1 MSKFRAFGAIIA
13 VTTLVGCSTSGMQQ
27 GTPSFSAQSKKTP
40 QQYSRCLGPKWQE
53 FNPSTSSI
61 ETESGYKISASTA
74 FTGVVALAV
83 VDKSSSGSL
92 VKVFLPMDWAGTA
105 GWKDA
110 AKACI

>member
-1 MSKFRAFGAIIA
+1 MKLFVGALA
-13 VTTLVGCSTSGMQQ
+13 LVALVGCSTSGVQQ
-27 GTPSFSAQSKKTP
+27 GAPSFSAQSQKTP
-40 QQYSRCLGPKWQE
+40 QQYARCLGPKWQE

-61 ETESGYKISASTA
+61 ETESGYKLSASTA

-83 VDKSSSGSL
+83 VDKSSGGSR
-92 VKVFLPMDWAGTA
+92 VEVFLPMDWAGTA

>member
-1 MSKFRAFGAIIA
+1 MKLFVGALA
-13 VTTLVGCSTSGMQQ
+13 LVALAGCSTSGMQQ
-27 GTPSFSAQSKKTP
+27 GAPSFSAQSQKTP
-40 QQYSRCLGPKWQE
+40 QQYARCLGPKWQE

-61 ETESGYKISASTA
+61 ETESGYKLSASTA
-74 FTGVVALAV
+74 FSGVVALAV

-105 GWKDA
+105 GWKDS

>member
-1 MSKFRAFGAIIA
+1 MRIFIA
-13 VTTLVGCSTSGMQQ
+13 AVAAAMLAGCSTSRVQEGK
-27 GTPSFSAQSKKTP
+27 PSFSAQSQKTP
-40 QQYSRCLGPKWQE
+40 QQYARCLGSKWQE

-83 VDKSSSGSL
+83 VDKSSGGSL

-110 AKACI
+110 AKTCI

>member
-1 MSKFRAFGAIIA
+1 MRILIA
-13 VTTLVGCSTSGMQQ
+13 AVAVVMLAGCSTSGVQE
-27 GTPSFSAQSKKTP
+27 GAPSFSAQSQKTP
-40 QQYSRCLGPKWQE
+40 QQYARCLGPKWQE

-83 VDKSSSGSL
+83 VDKSSGGSL
-92 VKVFLPMDWAGTA
+92 VKVFLPMDWTGTA

>member
-1 MSKFRAFGAIIA
+1 MKLFIGALA
-13 VTTLVGCSTSGMQQ
+13 LVALAGCSTSGVQE
-27 GTPSFSAQSKKTP
+27 GKPSFSAQSQKTP
-40 QQYSRCLGPKWQE
+40 QQYARCLGPKWQE

-83 VDKSSSGSL
+83 VDKSSDGSL
-92 VKVFLPMDWAGTA
+92 VKIFLPMDWTGTA
-105 GWKDA
+105 GWKNA

>member
-1 MSKFRAFGAIIA
+1 MKLFAGALA
-13 VTTLVGCSTSGMQQ
+13 LAALAGCSTSGIQQ
-27 GTPSFSAQSKKTP
+27 GAPSFSAKSQKTP
-40 QQYSRCLGPKWQE
+40 QQYARCLGPKWQE

-61 ETESGYKISASTA
+61 ETESGYKLSASTA
-74 FTGVVALAV
+74 FSGVVALAV
-83 VDKSSSGSL
+83 VDNASSGSL